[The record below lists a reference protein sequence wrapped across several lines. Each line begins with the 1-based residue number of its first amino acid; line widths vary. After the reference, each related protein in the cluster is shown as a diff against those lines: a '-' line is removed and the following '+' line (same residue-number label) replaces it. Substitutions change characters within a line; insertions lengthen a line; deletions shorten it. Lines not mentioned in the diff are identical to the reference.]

1 MRPKGSILFL
11 LHAHLPYISH
21 PEHADFLEENWFFE
35 GVVETYVP
43 LISMLDRLVGDGIR
57 PGITISISPT
67 LGAMLENDQLE
78 KKLRRYV
85 ESRLELIEKEQVRTA
100 NDPLLSKTARLY
112 ARLYGQAD
120 EIIHK
125 YSGDLI
131 TPLKRFQH
139 AGHIE
144 IITTSATHSVLP
156 TLAHPEAL
164 RAQIAAAAEDYF
176 DRFNTK
182 ASGFWLPECAYDPR
196 VQSYLKLSGFNY
208 IFTEAHAVNLS
219 DAAPGS
225 GVYAPYRTPNGINL
239 FARDA
244 DSSKE
249 VWSAKFGYP
258 GDPAY
263 REFYRDLGFDAEHDY
278 IKPYLGPDGARRSI
292 GLKYHRITGAVD
304 LAGKQHYDPEA
315 ARAAV
320 ERHAADFLDRRMK
333 QTDEIQA
340 ARGVRPV
347 IVGCYDAELF
357 GHWWFEGPDF
367 LESVIRKIRQDRLPL
382 QFVTPSEYLN
392 SCPEPVAINP
402 GISSWGENGY
412 FDPWLNEANDSI
424 YPKVLSVTD
433 QMIEKANHFIH
444 QDLSSLTLRALN
456 QAAREVLLA
465 QSSDWPFLMYIGS
478 HSLYAAERVDG
489 HVANAERLL
498 AEAAEKRVDE
508 KALAD
513 LEKKNNLFQRLDFRL
528 FASVSKF

>member
-1 MRPKGSILFL
+1 MRPNGSILFL

-43 LISMLDRLVGDGIR
+43 LISMLDRLVADGIR
-57 PGITISISPT
+57 PGIAISISPT
-67 LGAMLENDQLE
+67 LGAMLENEQLE

-85 ESRLELIEKEQVRTA
+85 ESRQELIEKELARVGS
-100 NDPLLSKTARLY
+100 DPALSKTVQLY
-112 ARLYGQAD
+112 ARLYAQAAA
-120 EIIHK
+120 IIHK

-131 TPLKRFQH
+131 TPLKSFQH
-139 AGHIE
+139 AGQIE
-144 IITTSATHSVLP
+144 IITTAATHAVLP

-164 RAQIAAAAEDYF
+164 RAQIAAAADDYF

-196 VQSYLKLSGFNY
+196 VQAYLKLSGFNY
-208 IFTEAHAVNLS
+208 IFTEAHAVSLAG
-219 DAAPGS
+219 AANKN
-225 GVYAPYRTPNGINL
+225 GVYASYRTQNGINI

-263 REFYRDLGFDAEHDY
+263 REFYRDLGYDADYDY
-278 IKPYLGPDGARRSI
+278 IKPYLGPDGERRSL
-292 GLKYHRITGAVD
+292 GLKYHRITGGVD
-304 LAGKQHYDPEA
+304 LAGKQYYDPDA
-315 ARAAV
+315 AQAAV
-320 ERHAADFLDRRMK
+320 ERHAADFLARRMK
-333 QTDEIQA
+333 QADEIQA
-340 ARGVRPV
+340 ARGIRPV

-357 GHWWFEGPDF
+357 GHWWFEGPAF

-382 QFVTPSEYLN
+382 QFVTPGEYLN
-392 SCPEPVAINP
+392 SCPEPAELSP
-402 GISSWGENGY
+402 EISSWGENGY
-412 FDPWLNEANDSI
+412 FDPWLNESNDPI
-424 YPKVLSVTD
+424 CRKVLSVTD
-433 QMIEKANHFIH
+433 LMIETANRSIN
-444 QDLSSLTLRALN
+444 QDLSGPALRALN

-478 HSLYAAERVDG
+478 HSRYAAERVDG
-489 HVANAERLL
+489 HVANAVRLL
-498 AEAAEKRVDE
+498 TEAMEKRVDE
-508 KALAD
+508 KALSD
-513 LEKKNNLFQRLDFRL
+513 LEKKNSLFQRLDFRL